1 MREYDVVKDGRTGRA
16 DLNPALT
23 LAINVSENPPSKDL
37 PYALYH
43 GRYYT
48 LANTP
53 WDREAFGLLYQL
65 FQVTV
70 TDVSQV
76 GVPITISK

>member
-1 MREYDVVKDGRTGRA
+1 MVA
-16 DLNPALT
+16 D
-23 LAINVSENPPSKDL
+23 
-37 PYALYH
+37 
-43 GRYYT
+43 
-48 LANTP
+48 TP
-53 WDREAFGLLYQL
+53 WDRRAFGLLSQL